1 VSKSDSSNS
10 KPSTPIQTIQKMSR
24 PFLRFLH
31 IEAAGGIVLLIC
43 TILAL
48 ILANSPWSQVYLNFW
63 KMPVSISFGEL
74 KLSHSLAH
82 WINDG
87 LMTIFF
93 FVVGLEIKRELVAG
107 ELKNR
112 QAAMLP
118 IIAALGG
125 MLVPALFYILS
136 LRGNE
141 GAAGWGIPMA
151 TDIAFVVGFL
161 SLFGKRVPHGL
172 KIFILSLAIVDDLGA
187 ILIIAAV
194 YSTNISLGALAMGF
208 LGLGVIVL
216 LNRLGVRRV
225 PVYVFVGSLIW
236 LAFLSSGV
244 HPTIAGVLLGLLT
257 PASAWVGDRA
267 FLEVLSTLS
276 DRLKPSGALLGKKNS
291 NHINHLVTTAREVV
305 SPLERLELSLHPWVA
320 FVIMPVFALANAGV
334 PLAAQAISSPVSI
347 AVTSGLVLGKPLG
360 IFLFSWLAVSF
371 FGGRLP
377 DKVNWS
383 CILGAGFLAGIGF
396 TMSIFIA
403 SLALE
408 GGLLVEG
415 KVGTLIGSSLSAII
429 GLGILYFVLPRPA
442 NVSLNE
448 D

>member
-1 VSKSDSSNS
+1 VLQIDILNQ
-10 KPSTPIQTIQKMSR
+10 PSPIERMSR

-43 TILAL
+43 TALAL
-48 ILANSPWSQVYLNFW
+48 ILANSPWAQAFLNFW
-63 KMPVSISFGEL
+63 QIPITISFGDL
-74 KLSHSLAH
+74 RLSHSLGH

-118 IIAALGG
+118 IVAALGG
-125 MLVPALFYILS
+125 MIVPALFYTLG

-194 YSTNISLGALAMGF
+194 YSTNISVGALALGF
-208 LGLGVIVL
+208 LGLGVIVF

-225 PVYVFVGSLIW
+225 PVYVFVGGLIW
-236 LAFLSSGV
+236 LAFLTSGV

-257 PASAWVGDRA
+257 PASAWIGNQA
-267 FLEVLSTLS
+267 FLEVLSELPN
-276 DRLKPSGALLGKKNS
+276 RLKSSEVQLTSAKTNQ
-291 NHINHLVTTAREVV
+291 INHLISKARESV
-305 SPLERLELSLHPWVA
+305 SPLERLEVSLHPWVA
-320 FVIMPVFALANAGV
+320 FFIMPLFALANAGV
-334 PLAAQAISSPVSI
+334 PLAVQAMTSPVSI
-347 AVTSGLVLGKPLG
+347 AVTLGLVLGKPLG
-360 IFLFSWLAVSF
+360 IFLFSWLTVKF
-371 FGGRLP
+371 LGGRLP

-383 CILGAGFLAGIGF
+383 NILGAGFLAGIGF

-403 SLALE
+403 SLALD

-415 KVGTLIGSSLSAII
+415 KVGTLLGSSLSAII
-429 GLGILYFVLPRPA
+429 GLGILYFVLPRQT
-442 NVSLNE
+442 NKVQ
-448 D
+448 